1 MDLHLLSIN
10 RLEGHPQ
17 KELQFL
23 KKTVNLKEMY
33 ITVSKVWRLIKTA
46 YLKAVL
52 HVHPDLKN
60 ELTVCIS
67 P

>member
-10 RLEGHPQ
+10 RLEGHPH

-33 ITVSKVWRLIKTA
+33 ITVSKV
-46 YLKAVL
+46 
-52 HVHPDLKN
+52 
-60 ELTVCIS
+60 
-67 P
+67 